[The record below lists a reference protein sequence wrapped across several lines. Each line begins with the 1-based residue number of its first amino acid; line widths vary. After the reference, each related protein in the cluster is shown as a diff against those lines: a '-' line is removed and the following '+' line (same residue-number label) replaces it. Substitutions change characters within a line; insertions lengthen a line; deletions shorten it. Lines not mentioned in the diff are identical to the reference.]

1 MTYDRYQ
8 ETRIRLGLDFNS
20 RVLIVST
27 EGDTDPEGF
36 YDSIWA

>member
-8 ETRIRLGLDFNS
+8 ETRIRLGLDVDS